1 MTQAQALRQYS
12 NVRTEDRQPRAGDEL
27 RLWYEVQEAVDYVKS
42 ARAYMLAGAGWRVTQ
57 TSGGEVTIVIALPG
71 ADLRC

>member
-27 RLWYEVQEAVDYVKS
+27 RLWYEIQEAVDYVKS
-42 ARAYMLAGAGWRVTQ
+42 GKAHTLAGAGWTVNLRSEHQ
-57 TSGGEVTIVIALPG
+57 VTIVIALPG
-71 ADLRC
+71 GGF